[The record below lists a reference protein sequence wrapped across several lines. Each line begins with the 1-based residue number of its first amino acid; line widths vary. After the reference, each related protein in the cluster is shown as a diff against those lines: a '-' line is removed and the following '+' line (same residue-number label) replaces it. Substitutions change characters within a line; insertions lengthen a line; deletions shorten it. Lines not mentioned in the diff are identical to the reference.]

1 MKRYLAMLA
10 ALFVGSSAQT
20 QTTQWPQLP
29 RFEYLAG
36 RAATKGDVEAGRAV
50 FVAEKDGVQVGKPAN
65 ISLPQYAWHR
75 DGKKKVAV
83 VVIQAEDVGP
93 QRIFGAKLVAGGLL
107 AGLANEFELLG
118 QEPPK

>member
-1 MKRYLAMLA
+1 MKRFLTVFATLLA
-10 ALFVGSSAQT
+10 GTSAHT
-20 QTTQWPQLP
+20 QTTQWPPLP
-29 RFEYLAG
+29 KTEYVAG
-36 RAATKGDVEAGRAV
+36 RAATKEDVQVGRAV
-50 FVAEKDGVQVGKPAN
+50 FVAENEGVQVGKPAA
-65 ISLPQYAWHR
+65 IKLPQYAWHR

-93 QRIFGAKLVAGGLL
+93 QRILGAKLISGGYL